1 MPLHG
6 CQRFCFFNR
15 RRQNF
20 TVSVIQV
27 QLRICRPLI
36 CRLKHLRLHAKVP
49 AAVCRPSGM
58 RINASVRNAE
68 RLCLHQPDIPVDPC
82 AGIPAG
88 VRALEGHAD
97 HQLVLPLPKLSGQL
111 QGKPRIAVLPFSD
124 LLPIQIDHAVHV
136 DSVENQEGSA
146 RVMFL

>member
-6 CQRFCFFNR
+6 GQRFCFFNR

-27 QLRICRPLI
+27 QLCFCRSFL
-36 CRLKHLRLHAKVP
+36 CRLKHFRLHAKVP

-58 RINASVRNAE
+58 RINSSVRNAD
-68 RLCLHQPDIPVDPC
+68 RLCLHQPDIPVDSG

-88 VRALEGHAD
+88 VRALEGYAD
-97 HQLVLPLPKLSGQL
+97 HQLVLPLPKPSGQL
-111 QGKPRIAVLPFSD
+111 QGKPRVAVLPFSD

-136 DSVENQEGSA
+136 DSVEDQEGSA
-146 RVMFL
+146 RVIFL